1 LESASRAAYI
11 DGMRVGMRVAAGVA
25 VIGVLVAAKYLPAR
39 TSAADES
46 RQADELA
53 AEYERS
59 GINKS
64 LAD

>member
-1 LESASRAAYI
+1 
-11 DGMRVGMRVAAGVA
+11 MRVGMRVAAGVA
-25 VIGVLVAAKYLPAR
+25 VLGVLVAAKYLPAR
-39 TSAADES
+39 TSAADEN